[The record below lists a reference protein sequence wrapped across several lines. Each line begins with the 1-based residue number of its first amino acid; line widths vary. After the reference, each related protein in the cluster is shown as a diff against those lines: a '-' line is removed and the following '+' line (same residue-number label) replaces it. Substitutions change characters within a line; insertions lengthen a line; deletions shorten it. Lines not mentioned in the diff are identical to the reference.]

1 MEKQAV
7 ITGGDLDTVIR
18 AATDLERRLVRAKK
32 EIEKLRK
39 ERILF
44 HRVVKRAYEE
54 SKDLRPCPFCRRDPH
69 EIYCLVTQLGK
80 MMTWAGEPQDEDGGS
95 GDASGN

>member
-1 MEKQAV
+1 QKDINRHAFDDVLAEIRRRAAIAETAPV
-7 ITGGDLDTVIR
+7 ITHEADLAAR
-18 AATDLERRLVRAKK
+18 AFR

-39 ERILF
+39 ERIFF

-54 SKDLRPCPFCRRDPH
+54 SKDLKPCPFCRRDPH

-80 MMTWAGEPQDEDGGS
+80 MMTWAGEPQDE
-95 GDASGN
+95 